1 MKLPVNRMKNISF
14 SGGIIEILKKAS
26 ELEKSGKDIIHLEM
40 GRPDFSSPDA
50 AIEAAIQ
57 SLRKGQVHYSDIA
70 GVEELRVAIS
80 EDMKANMG
88 LDYDPYKEIVVGVGS
103 VEGLYVAMISLLDV
117 GDEII
122 MLTPCFPPYFDQA
135 YLAGVVP
142 VAVPL
147 KFSNGFK
154 IDPDDIKNSI
164 TDKTR
169 MIMINT
175 PNNPTGMVFTK
186 EDLDVLADIAKEY
199 DLYVISDETYS
210 SFIYD
215 GEHISIAKLPEMK
228 ERTVVVNTTSK
239 TYSMTGWRIGYM
251 ASSPEIAKYL
261 NKSHQNI
268 TTCPT
273 TFAQYGAVAAYR
285 EGKPWTDMMV
295 AEFRKRRD
303 LVLKYYDEIEGI
315 DYITP
320 EGAFYVF
327 ACIDGLGVKA
337 DEFCDYILN
346 EAGVSIVPGDSFKP
360 EEGTNFVRI
369 AYSNSYEIIEEAM
382 KRIKS
387 AVEKLKAK
395 S

>member
-169 MIMINT
+169 MIMI
-175 PNNPTGMVFTK
+175 PRF
-186 EDLDVLADIAKEY
+186 
-199 DLYVISDETYS
+199 YVS
-210 SFIYD
+210 
-215 GEHISIAKLPEMK
+215 
-228 ERTVVVNTTSK
+228 TSK
-239 TYSMTGWRIGYM
+239 SIIKALINMRSFEIQLSPIG
-251 ASSPEIAKYL
+251 
-261 NKSHQNI
+261 
-268 TTCPT
+268 
-273 TFAQYGAVAAYR
+273 
-285 EGKPWTDMMV
+285 
-295 AEFRKRRD
+295 
-303 LVLKYYDEIEGI
+303 
-315 DYITP
+315 
-320 EGAFYVF
+320 
-327 ACIDGLGVKA
+327 
-337 DEFCDYILN
+337 
-346 EAGVSIVPGDSFKP
+346 
-360 EEGTNFVRI
+360 
-369 AYSNSYEIIEEAM
+369 
-382 KRIKS
+382 
-387 AVEKLKAK
+387 
-395 S
+395 